1 MSAREADVVVIGAGP
16 AGAAA
21 TWRLATQGLSVICLD
36 RGDWLDPAAL
46 GFGTAGYDAR
56 RAGPFHENPNIR
68 AGAADDPVDDADSP
82 IKISIGNAVGGG
94 SLWWAAHIPRYRPED
109 FRVRT
114 LDGVAEDWPIS
125 YADLEP
131 YYALNERM
139 MGLAAV
145 RADPAGPV
153 RMGTSLPMPTIG
165 PAGRKM
171 AAAFDRLG
179 WHWWP
184 VDLAVGPGEDMP
196 RCNHP
201 GPCEPGCPARLRAG
215 VDRTY
220 LRPAI
225 DAGALVL
232 PNFRVTRLEHGS
244 DGAVSAAV
252 CATEAGTQLVRARRF
267 IMAANGL
274 GTPRLL
280 LLSASGRHQHGLANR
295 SGLVGRNL
303 MLHPHAR
310 VDALFGE
317 RLDTWAPGQKAG
329 IVCLEFLA
337 TRARNGFP
345 RGFKMQLS
353 PCPTPAA
360 LAAAGSVGVP
370 LPWGAAHHR
379 AMAAR
384 FDHVAGLTICAEDLP
399 DPANRVTL
407 SETMADRDGMP
418 AAKMTYRVSQAS
430 RANLDFAI
438 ARAEEVFRE
447 AGALATAADRLKQQ
461 AGFHLVG
468 TARMG
473 SDPETSVV
481 DRWGRCH
488 DVPNLFIADASVFV
502 TGSAMNP
509 TATAQAFAL
518 RCADR
523 MAREMA

>member
-153 RMGTSLPMPTIG
+153 RMGTQLAHADDR
-165 PAGRKM
+165 AG
-171 AAAFDRLG
+171 G
-179 WHWWP
+179 T
-184 VDLAVGPGEDMP
+184 EDG
-196 RCNHP
+196 R
-201 GPCEPGCPARLRAG
+201 GVRPARLALVAGRSRRGSWRGHAAVQPSGPVRTGLSRAAAVPG
-215 VDRTY
+215 ADRTY

-232 PNFRVTRLEHGS
+232 PDFRVTRLEHGVGWGRLGRGLR
-244 DGAVSAAV
+244 DGGRNAAR
-252 CATEAGTQLVRARRF
+252 AGRRF

-337 TRARNGFP
+337 TRPENGFP

-407 SETMADRDGMP
+407 SEHTWP
-418 AAKMTYRVSQAS
+418 
-430 RANLDFAI
+430 I
-438 ARAEEVFRE
+438 E
-447 AGALATAADRLKQQ
+447 TACR
-461 AGFHLVG
+461 
-468 TARMG
+468 R
-473 SDPETSVV
+473 
-481 DRWGRCH
+481 RR
-488 DVPNLFIADASVFV
+488 
-502 TGSAMNP
+502 
-509 TATAQAFAL
+509 
-518 RCADR
+518 
-523 MAREMA
+523 